1 MRAQP
6 RGSHYVEGTFVDG
19 DGPEFESIHP
29 ADGSVI
35 ARLRA
40 ADTTVI
46 EQATDAA
53 HRAFGLWSQTAPV
66 ERGRVLRRAAEA
78 IRERN
83 HELSVLESLDTG
95 KPLQETLVADA
106 ASGADCLEY
115 FAGLISTDTG
125 QYIDLGSSF
134 AYTRRDWRPA
144 VALLI
149 TLLLV
154 QSGAEH
160 LKGVFE
166 RSGPGGLAPESFPS
180 GHAAL
185 AVLVWGYVAWFVPRA
200 LRRPFG
206 AFVFV
211 ASMIVLIGSVVSRVA
226 LDAHWFTDVL
236 AGVGL
241 GAAALVLARE
251 VTSVPLVRRVW
262 VATVPRRTVSHRSQ
276 PG

>member
-1 MRAQP
+1 MPARPAVADECGVCSRNERVPPP
-6 RGSHYVEGTFVDG
+6 RTGWKLDPPGAFNDPTIMAHAYGPPLTQSEIDHRRRRLSAVLLIVGGSSFVLG
-19 DGPEFESIHP
+19 VLLWRSVPSL
-29 ADGSVI
+29 DGSV
-35 ARLRA
+35 RRFVLSN
-40 ADTTVI
+40 ADIDSLAWKV
-46 EQATDAA
+46 
-53 HRAFGLWSQTAPV
+53 FGL
-66 ERGRVLRRAAEA
+66 
-78 IRERN
+78 
-83 HELSVLESLDTG
+83 
-95 KPLQETLVADA
+95 
-106 ASGADCLEY
+106 ASGTRTCFVVVAVVG
-115 FAGLISTDTG
+115 AW
-125 QYIDLGSSF
+125 F

-154 QSGAEH
+154 QSGAEY

-211 ASMIVLIGSVVSRVA
+211 ASMIVLIGSVASRVA

-251 VTSVPLVRRVW
+251 ATSVPLVRRVW
-262 VATVPRRTVSHRSQ
+262 VATAPRRSVSHRSQ